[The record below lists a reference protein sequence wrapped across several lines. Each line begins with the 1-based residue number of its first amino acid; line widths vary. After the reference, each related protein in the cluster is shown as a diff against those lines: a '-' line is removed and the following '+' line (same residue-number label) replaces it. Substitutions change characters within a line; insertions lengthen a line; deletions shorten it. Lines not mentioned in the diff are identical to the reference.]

1 MKLQMKRE
9 ALVKLNRM
17 ANEQSSVENSKL
29 GDSKGELMSFD
40 TVLTQFATKTQQ
52 TKAFEKKLESP
63 NPGKWFRINRAI
75 YVGA

>member
-1 MKLQMKRE
+1 M
-9 ALVKLNRM
+9 
-17 ANEQSSVENSKL
+17 
-29 GDSKGELMSFD
+29 GFD
-40 TVLTQFATKTQQ
+40 TVLTQFVTKTQQ